1 MKRSILTL
9 GLIFSF
15 VSALPVRAEA
25 QFAIADVINLVVKKV
40 INSVDLAVQQI
51 QNKTIV
57 LQNAQKE
64 LENVLSQLQLDDIS
78 NWLEKQRKL
87 YEDYYRELWQ
97 VKQIISD
104 YDRVKTIIRLQ
115 SQVVAE
121 YTKAYNLFQQDP
133 HFTAQELEYMVE
145 VYTGILNESLGY
157 VNQVLLVVNSMVT
170 QMDDASRLA
179 IIDQAAAGIQKN
191 YNDLTRFNHQ
201 NLQISL
207 ERAAERNDLGTI
219 KKLYGVP

>member
-1 MKRSILTL
+1 MKRSILIL

>member
-64 LENVLSQLQLDDIS
+64 LENVLSQLQLEDIS

-179 IIDQAAAGIQKN
+179 NIDQAAAGIQKN
-191 YNDLTRFNHQ
+191 YNDLTHFNHQ

>member
-40 INSVDLAVQQI
+40 INSVDLAVQQL

-64 LENVLSQLQLDDIS
+64 LENVLSQLQLEDIS

>member
-64 LENVLSQLQLDDIS
+64 LENVLSQLQLEDIA

-121 YTKAYNLFQQDP
+121 YTKAYKLFQQDP

-207 ERAAERNDLGTI
+207 ERAAERNDLETI
-219 KKLYGVP
+219 KKLFGVP

>member
-64 LENVLSQLQLDDIS
+64 LENVLSQLQLEDIA

-207 ERAAERNDLGTI
+207 ERAAERNDLETI
-219 KKLYGVP
+219 KKLFGVP